1 MSCFI
6 FGPAHFTRER
16 RSCEMAESLADAFID
31 DLDDLGEEDEE
42 DREVEVA
49 VKADAPNQADHED
62 DMDDGGDESDAS
74 DDDDD
79 DIHERGGVDDD
90 EIKLSRALLV
100 KAKERHAIGSLR
112 ASSKYQAHLGEI
124 HSAAAREVPEMGK
137 FGQLEDDP
145 EYKLV
150 VSCNRI
156 AQDIDQESD
165 DTFLFITEI
174 YGRKF
179 PELEALVPN
188 KLDYVR
194 TVMRI
199 ANETDI
205 SAVQL
210 HDLLASSV
218 VMIISVAGS
227 TTSGKPLGEADL
239 QDCLKACHEMLSLEA
254 DKQSVL
260 RFVESRMQRIAPNL
274 CHIVGARLA
283 SQLVGLAG
291 GIIPLS
297 KIPACN
303 MEVLGHDKRTLAGLS
318 TLTSK
323 SHYGI
328 LVSCDLV
335 QACQAKLRKKCI
347 KTVAAKVTLA
357 ARVDSYKNHTDG
369 AEGLR
374 LRRELDNKMEKWAEP
389 DKARTKKA
397 LPVPEEKKKS
407 RRGGKRVRKMK
418 ERYAMTDVRAAQNK
432 ISFSLDGGEYGDS
445 AMGFDVGLT
454 SLKDTG
460 KLRAP
465 QAKKK
470 EVQLSKKMKKAIS
483 ASSGQ
488 TNGLSS
494 SIVFTPAQG
503 FELRPNA
510 AAERV
515 AAANAKWFDVNSG
528 FMSAAPGKVAQ
539 QGKAGDKISFV

>member
-1 MSCFI
+1 
-6 FGPAHFTRER
+6 
-16 RSCEMAESLADAFID
+16 MAESLADTFID
-31 DLDDLGEEDEE
+31 DLDDLGEEEEEE
-42 DREVEVA
+42 DARQPEEHGVLQQNEKPEKHKVHGDEDGDGDG
-49 VKADAPNQADHED
+49 DA
-62 DMDDGGDESDAS
+62 MDDDLGN
-74 DDDDD
+74 
-79 DIHERGGVDDD
+79 DDD
-90 EIKLSRALLV
+90 EDEDDDEDGGGGGRGGDVPDEEIRISRALQLR
-100 KAKERHAIGSLR
+100 AKERHAIGSLR
-112 ASSKYQAHLGEI
+112 ASTKYQSHLGEI
-124 HSAAAREVPEMGK
+124 HSAAARQVPDMGK

-150 VSCNRI
+150 VSCNRV

-165 DTFLFITEI
+165 DTFLFITEL

-188 KLDYVR
+188 KLDYVKA
-194 TVMRI
+194 VMRV

-205 SAVQL
+205 STVQL
-210 HDLLASSV
+210 HDLLPSAI
-218 VMIISVAGS
+218 VMIISVSGS
-227 TTSGKPLGEADL
+227 TTSGKPLSEEDL
-239 QDCLKACHEMLSLEA
+239 RDCLRACQEMLSLEV

-260 RFVESRMQRIAPNL
+260 SFVESRMQRIAPNL

-291 GIIPLS
+291 GIIALS

-303 MEVLGHDKRTLAGLS
+303 VEVLGHDKRTLAGLS
-318 TLTSK
+318 TLASK

-335 QACQAKLRKKCI
+335 QSCAAKLRRKCI

-369 AEGLR
+369 AEGQR
-374 LRRELDNKMEKWAEP
+374 LRRDLDTKLEKWAEP

-397 LPVPEEKKKS
+397 LPVPEEKRKS
-407 RRGGKRVRKMK
+407 RRGGKRVRKTK
-418 ERYAMTDVRAAQNK
+418 ERYAMTDVRAAHNK

-465 QAKKK
+465 QVKKK

-528 FMSAAPGKVAQ
+528 FMSAAPK
-539 QGKAGDKISFV
+539 